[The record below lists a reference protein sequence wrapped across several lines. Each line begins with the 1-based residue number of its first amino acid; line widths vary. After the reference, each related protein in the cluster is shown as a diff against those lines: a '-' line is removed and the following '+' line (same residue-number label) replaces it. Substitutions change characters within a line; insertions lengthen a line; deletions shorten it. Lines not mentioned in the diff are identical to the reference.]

1 MPFHFMGLFIHSL
14 CIDWGIQHI
23 LKHVSVQTA
32 FTARF
37 CFKLLNRTS
46 NSNTNWHFTPV
57 WILHPIFYNY
67 CSFPLRIAHRM
78 ISCLCVSIK
87 KFKPL
92 PPYLV
97 SFSISPCLSFI
108 LFYFMWSQNANIYL
122 SSWHCVNK
130 SRSISRF
137 ISNCL
142 FKHDVDPDS
151 SNVTQI
157 SISITQMK
165 ITTFLS
171 SQNCIFFK
179 LWSQLRLI

>member
-1 MPFHFMGLFIHSL
+1 MCSTIYWKPMPFHFMGLFIHSL

-87 KFKPL
+87 KFKP
-92 PPYLV
+92 PP
-97 SFSISPCLSFI
+97 PI
-108 LFYFMWSQNANIYL
+108 LFHSQSHPVYRLFCFTLCEVKMQIYICLPGIVSINLDPYHAL
-122 SSWHCVNK
+122 SATVY
-130 SRSISRF
+130 
-137 ISNCL
+137 SNMML
-142 FKHDVDPDS
+142 
-151 SNVTQI
+151 TQ
-157 SISITQMK
+157 THQ
-165 ITTFLS
+165 T
-171 SQNCIFFK
+171 
-179 LWSQLRLI
+179 

>member
-1 MPFHFMGLFIHSL
+1 MCSTIYWKPMPFHFMGLFIHSL

-67 CSFPLRIAHRM
+67 CSFPLCITHRM

-87 KFKPL
+87 KFKP
-92 PPYLV
+92 PP
-97 SFSISPCLSFI
+97 PLSCFI
-108 LFYFMWSQNANIYL
+108 LNLTLFIVYFVLLY
-122 SSWHCVNK
+122 VK
-130 SRSISRF
+130 SKCKYIS
-137 ISNCL
+137 
-142 FKHDVDPDS
+142 V
-151 SNVTQI
+151 
-157 SISITQMK
+157 
-165 ITTFLS
+165 FLALC
-171 SQNCIFFK
+171 Q
-179 LWSQLRLI
+179 